1 VARSVDLHQ
10 SALSGLRPDH
20 NESHHGRSAKTA
32 SCLSDDWRKIAAEEA
47 RKMCGLWQI
56 SLCALALLLSAGS
69 AAAQSSKEYAMMA
82 KHAWAAFEC
91 SSFASVAGDK
101 KEQERLFQYGY
112 ENGKEFLA
120 ALRENK
126 IEQAHLLDTVQL
138 RFLSVARGPTMDFI
152 LGRVYEWAQGSAVKR
167 VSSSEG
173 GKERPEDVQT
183 IIAKI
188 QFQKANCILLGK

>member
-1 VARSVDLHQ
+1 MAKPWRVALY
-10 SALSGLRPDH
+10 
-20 NESHHGRSAKTA
+20 
-32 SCLSDDWRKIAAEEA
+32 
-47 RKMCGLWQI
+47 
-56 SLCALALLLSAGS
+56 ALALFLPVG
-69 AAAQSSKEYAMMA
+69 AATAQSSKEYAMMA

-112 ENGKEFLA
+112 EKGKQFLA

-167 VSSSEG
+167 VSSSEE
-173 GKERPEDVQT
+173 GKERPEDVQKM
-183 IIAKI
+183 IARI